1 MAHILGVGMT
11 RFGRRPE
18 PLPDLLREAANAA
31 LRDAQIDRPD
41 RIVVGVQNPE
51 AFVGDANYAVRVA
64 SDLGLVP
71 TPSVRVETGPSTGAS
86 AVEAACHAVDAGA
99 ARTVLVVCGEKMTH
113 LGSQGAGEVLARMMS
128 PLERRYG
135 LTMPA
140 LAALQCKLAMRA
152 HGWTREELDLV
163 PVKAHA
169 HGALNPYAHFQNPVN
184 PEDVARSP
192 VVADPLR
199 VLDCAPVSDGAAALV
214 VSDHG
219 PVRVRAVGR
228 ATDLYAW
235 TDRRYPG
242 WTHGFAGTGIAA
254 RAAFEKS
261 GLSHADVDVVETHDA
276 FSHLDLANLVD
287 LGFFDP
293 REAAAALRNE
303 RTMLGGE
310 LPVNVSGGLKARGH
324 PVGATGAAQ
333 LVELAWQLTGRAGAR
348 QVDGARVALAHNI
361 GGFGNNVAVT
371 LLEAAP

>member
-1 MAHILGVGMT
+1 MT
-11 RFGRRPE
+11 RFGRRAE
-18 PLPDLLREAANAA
+18 TLPQLLREAARAA
-31 LRDAQIDRPD
+31 LQEAGVDAPD

-51 AFVGDANYAVRVA
+51 ELAGDANYATRVA
-64 SDLGLVP
+64 TELGLVP
-71 TPSVRVETGPSTGAS
+71 TPAVRVESGPSTGAS
-86 AVEAACHAVDAGA
+86 AFEAACHAVDAGA

-113 LGSQGAGEVLARMMS
+113 LTSREAGAVLAKMMD

-140 LAALQCKLAMRA
+140 LAALQCRLAMKA
-152 HGWTREELDLV
+152 YGWTREDLDLV

-169 HGALNPYAHFQNPVN
+169 HGALNPYAHFQNPVRH
-184 PEDVARSP
+184 EDVPKSP

-214 VSDHG
+214 VAARG

-242 WTHGFAGTGIAA
+242 WTHRFLGTHLAA
-254 RAAFEKS
+254 ASAFERA
-261 GLSHADVDVVETHDA
+261 GLERGDVDVLETHDA

-287 LGFFDP
+287 LGFLTPD
-293 REAAAALRNE
+293 EAVAALRDE
-303 RTMLGGE
+303 RTMLGGA
-310 LPVNVSGGLKARGH
+310 LPTNVSGGLKARGH

-333 LVELAWQLTGRAGAR
+333 LVELCWQLTGKAGAR
-348 QVDGARVALAHNI
+348 QVDGARVGLAHNI

-371 LLEAAP
+371 LLEAAT